1 MPSLCLNLNDSEI
14 DCEHGGC
21 VCVRG
26 DIDARCYQKTNNFDL
41 QDGGWCSEGRRDE
54 YCPPNGNF
62 FFIFKQNTET
72 VLQYYKTKSF
82 F

>member
-1 MPSLCLNLNDSEI
+1 MPSICLDANDSET
-14 DCEHGGC
+14 DCKHGGC
-21 VCVRG
+21 VCIRG

-62 FFIFKQNTET
+62 FLFSNKRLKGSCN
-72 VLQYYKTKSF
+72 VTKSL
-82 F
+82 